1 MMVVTEIKEHTEVF
15 VISINQQDLVPEQLR
30 KTRQEWFCVYVTHSV
45 VGRNGKFMT
54 GEYFKEATEHLN
66 LNFQHIAGHRL
77 KHRNKM
83 FMNTSMQSVM

>member
-54 GEYFKEATEHLN
+54 GEYFKVKRQLSILISISSTQLDIGLSTETKCL
-66 LNFQHIAGHRL
+66 
-77 KHRNKM
+77 
-83 FMNTSMQSVM
+83 